1 LLDAGVKDLFGQ
13 INLHSNVLHAYKRA
27 LLLGLCNP
35 YQCSPGEI
43 DRVCELADHWGT
55 EAQLVPAGSHNGNTR
70 FYIDPSADRPGIAW
84 QKDTE
89 GDSATLALRTRQLL
103 RTVDE
108 AHSAAPEAADLRKG
122 AAPED
127 DRLLLEHLLWSWHG
141 GRERALPREAFDGD
155 LAMVCGLGASAQAVA
170 GNLIEPATG
179 AGDAEHEEVPSW
191 TARIHHDEQA
201 VCHPSVLDDSVT
213 GMHVLVR
220 AQRTGAMRVGDV
232 VALRRDGADG
242 WVVAVVRWTRQLDG
256 GEIDTGL
263 FKLGAG
269 ARAVDMAFARGGA
282 GESTGHVVPSLRLPP
297 LPAGGRK
304 ASVVTQRAAYHR
316 GARLELS
323 GPTGVAYALAGRLLL
338 MTRHAAWFELDGE
351 G

>member
-1 LLDAGVKDLFGQ
+1 
-13 INLHSNVLHAYKRA
+13 
-27 LLLGLCNP
+27 
-35 YQCSPGEI
+35 
-43 DRVCELADHWGT
+43 
-55 EAQLVPAGSHNGNTR
+55 
-70 FYIDPSADRPGIAW
+70 
-84 QKDTE
+84 
-89 GDSATLALRTRQLL
+89 LL
-103 RTVDE
+103 RVLDE
-108 AHSAAPEAADLRKG
+108 AHSAAPDAGEVRRA

-155 LAMVCGLGASAQAVA
+155 LAMVCGLGASAQAVS
-170 GNLIEPATG
+170 GNLLEPATG
-179 AGDAEHEEVPSW
+179 AAEDGDDEVPGWAARVHHDAEP
-191 TARIHHDEQA
+191 
-201 VCHPSVLDDSVT
+201 VCHPNVLDDSVT

-269 ARAVDMAFARGGA
+269 ARAVDMTIARAGA
-282 GESTGHVVPSLRLPP
+282 SAGHAVPALRLPP

-304 ASVVTQRAAYHR
+304 ASLVTQRTAYHR
-316 GARLELS
+316 DSRLELS
-323 GPTGVAYALAGRLLL
+323 GPSGLAHARAGRLLL
-338 MTRHAAWFELDGE
+338 MTRQAAWFELDGE